1 MSKQAQLR
9 AEMEAALQNPNV
21 QTYLAMIR
29 EYESKKNGYNALYGN
44 GRFDDFSKHPNIRR
58 QFREKSGK
66 VNYTTAA
73 GAYQML
79 GSTWGRT
86 AKRLGLTDFTPH
98 SQDVAAVYLIK
109 ESKALDD
116 VMNGQWDAALRKTS
130 PVWASLPYSPY
141 DQPSRSKKDA
151 MAFLA
156 KHSASPP
163 VPGAAHPTE
172 PVQTAEA
179 KLPVDTIDP
188 VALAQEQ
195 PKQVKALAR
204 AAQVAQQPPAAIE
217 AMQQPTID
225 VAAATPTTAGMSAL
239 QRGAQMAAA
248 QTASPWWQPITGSNR
263 PVEPWQDEGLRA
275 LLDSIDTS
283 GRSEAVA
290 QFFGEEPIAQI
301 SLPDPIEKSIN
312 RLLATL

>member
-1 MSKQAQLR
+1 MSKQAKLR

-44 GRFDDFSKHPNIRR
+44 GRFDDFSRHPNVRR

-163 VPGAAHPTE
+163 VPGAAHPAPTE
-172 PVQTAEA
+172 PVQTAVA
-179 KLPVDTIDP
+179 KAPIDP

-204 AAQVAQQPPAAIE
+204 AAEMAQQPPAAVAAAE
-217 AMQQPTID
+217 PVAD
-225 VAAATPTTAGMSAL
+225 VAAAPPATAGMTAL

-248 QTASPWWQPITGSNR
+248 QPAPPWWQPITGSNR